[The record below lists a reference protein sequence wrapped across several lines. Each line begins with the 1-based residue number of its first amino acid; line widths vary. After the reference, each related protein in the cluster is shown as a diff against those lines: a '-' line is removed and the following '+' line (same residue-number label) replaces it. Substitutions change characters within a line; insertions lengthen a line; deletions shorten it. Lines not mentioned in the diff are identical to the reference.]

1 MGLIPTFTGLTTGTE
16 IIILIIAVVYALGS
30 VALQRKVSN
39 AKKLRQTQSKV
50 QKVSKELNEMVKNKA
65 SQEAIAAKQKEMMP
79 LLSESMKSSIKPMF
93 VILPLFLVVY
103 YVLVPALPFASGNV
117 KSVQGFFFIAVFVI
131 GFIAAI
137 ILMINDRRI
146 TKKEEA
152 MEAAMESADA
162 APPATLSK
170 KYP

>member
-1 MGLIPTFTGLTTGTE
+1 M
-16 IIILIIAVVYALGS
+16 ILIIAVVYALGS

-152 MEAAMESADA
+152 MEAAMESANA
-162 APPATLSK
+162 VPAATLSK